1 MVLDDV
7 EKRCSRVD
15 KKEKKYW
22 RIKKMFYLCRAKV
35 GGNSSVVEHH
45 LAKVRVAGSSPV
57 IRSEERGSSQP
68 LIGGLAERLG
78 TGLQSRLHRFES
90 GTHLGRLA
98 QR

>member
-1 MVLDDV
+1 MVLNDV

-45 LAKVRVAGSSPV
+45 LAKVRVAGPNPV
-57 IRSEERGSSQP
+57 FRSNDTR
-68 LIGGLAERLG
+68 IGLSE
-78 TGLQSRLHRFES
+78 
-90 GTHLGRLA
+90 
-98 QR
+98 